1 MVTNFI
7 LRFSAANVEE
17 KKKNQLCLP
26 EDRIL
31 CVRLYEYMYV

>member
-17 KKKNQLCLP
+17 KKSAMP
-26 EDRIL
+26 YR
-31 CVRLYEYMYV
+31 RLYFIYASV